1 MVKTTVK
8 EIKDSLKMLLSKFYP
23 KTKEELRDF
32 IEKLIEMKGDETNL
46 NDADSTEV
54 YLVGMLIKDVNKGK

>member
-1 MVKTTVK
+1 
-8 EIKDSLKMLLSKFYP
+8 MLLFNFYP
-23 KTKEELRDF
+23 KTKEELKDL

-54 YLVGMLIKDVNKGK
+54 YLVGMFIKDVNKGK